1 MEKKLVIAVIDNQD
15 SEDTVE
21 ALNSAGFYVTV
32 LNTTGGFLR
41 KKNATLLVGTQA
53 SLVKN
58 VLTVLREHAGH
69 RQETVYTSAS
79 LTGGSGRLPGMGV
92 MHAQPLKRDIGGA
105 TVFVLDLE
113 QLEKY

>member
-58 VLTVLREHAGH
+58 VLAVLRAHAGH
-69 RQETVYTSAS
+69 RQETVYTSAR
-79 LTGGSGRLPGMGV
+79 LTGGSGSLPGMGV
-92 MHAQPLKRDIGGA
+92 MHAQSLKRDIGGA

-113 QLEKY
+113 QLDKY